1 MEVKRMNENNEVS
14 IESQQSVEI
23 SINAK
28 GQYSGKVKVYATTID
43 DAYNQALLKAAQ
55 LEELIKKKNE

>member
-1 MEVKRMNENNEVS
+1 MTEEQEKS

-28 GQYSGKVKVYATTID
+28 MLYSGKVKVYAPTID
-43 DAYNQALLKAAQ
+43 EAYNKSEEYSRK
-55 LEELIKKKNE
+55 LEKLIREKNKL